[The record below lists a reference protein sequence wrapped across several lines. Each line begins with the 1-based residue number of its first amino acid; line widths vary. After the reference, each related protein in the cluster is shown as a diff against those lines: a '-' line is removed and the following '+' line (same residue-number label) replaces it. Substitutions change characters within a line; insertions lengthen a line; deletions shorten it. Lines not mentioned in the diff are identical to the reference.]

1 MVILSK
7 MARATGL
14 VALLAFVVP
23 SLGRVVPKHAT
34 IVDRAT
40 AASTTYDFVIAGGGI
55 AGLTVADRLTEDP
68 SVNVLVVEAGPFD
81 QGEDSVLVPG
91 AYNPGPYLWPN
102 LFTVPQEG
110 LNNGV
115 YFAICGRVVGG
126 GSTVNA
132 MIFIR
137 GDKEDYAGWTTLG
150 NPGWTWDNLLPYF
163 QKSENFTFPAASF
176 AAQGN
181 ISWTA
186 SVHGTAGP
194 VQATYPNYFFPGSGN
209 WYEAAV
215 QAGIAP
221 DTDPN
226 DGSVRGVFWLPLAED
241 AASRTR
247 SDARVNHYD
256 RVIATRPNYHLLPET
271 SVSKILFNSAKKA
284 TGVQFVATNGTSSA
298 PTTVTASRE
307 VLVAAG
313 GLHTPQLLQL
323 SGIGPKALLTKFGI
337 PVVANL
343 PGVGQNFQDQPT
355 IPMTY
360 NFTNNVS
367 PNWGSLLNNA
377 TYDAEQYDLYENT
390 KTGPYTLVRTLSSNF
405 AALALKDI
413 TPNYLTIIADALKRN
428 PNASLPAGTDPTV
441 AAGYAAQRAVLL
453 AQLAAEA
460 AVGGLHW
467 NTYDTN
473 TMYTFKPFS
482 RGTVNINSS
491 SILDNPLIDYRTATD
506 PTDIAIYTALLK
518 KNRQVMAAPS
528 MAELG
533 PVETTPFGSGVTTDA
548 EIQAAILAAMS
559 PTNGHE
565 CCTAAMLPLALGGV
579 VDPNLCVYGVT
590 GLRVIDISYWPFPVA
605 GAPSATMYGTGEKI
619 AAVIKAKYGLS

>member
-1 MVILSK
+1 MVVLSK
-7 MARATGL
+7 MKRAGL
-14 VALLAFVVP
+14 VGLAIFIAQVVA
-23 SLGRVVPKHAT
+23 RVVPEHAT
-34 IVDRAT
+34 IVDRTT
-40 AASTTYDFVIAGGGI
+40 ASTTTYDFVIAGGGI

-68 SVNVLVVEAGPFD
+68 NVNVLVIEAGPFD
-81 QGEDSVLVPG
+81 QGEDAVLVPG
-91 AYNPGPYLWPN
+91 AYNPFPYLWPN

-115 YFAICGRVVGG
+115 YFALCGRVVGG

-137 GDKEDYAGWTTLG
+137 GDKEDYAGWTALG
-150 NPGWTWDNLLPYF
+150 NPGWTWNDFLPYLE
-163 QKSENFTFPAASF
+163 KSETFTFPSAEF

-181 ISWTA
+181 ITWNA
-186 SVHGTAGP
+186 SVHGTTGP
-194 VQATYPNYFFPGSGN
+194 VQATYPDYFFPGSGN
-209 WYEAAV
+209 WYEAAKY
-215 QAGIAP
+215 AGIAP
-221 DTDPN
+221 DHDPN
-226 DGSVRGVFWLPLAED
+226 DGSVRGVYWLPLAED
-241 AASRTR
+241 ARTRTR

-256 RVIATRPNYHLLPET
+256 RVIATRPNYHLLPDT
-271 SVSKILFNSAKKA
+271 SVSKVLFNSAKKA
-284 TGVQFVATNGTSSA
+284 TGVQFVATNGSSTA
-298 PTTVTASRE
+298 PTTVNASKE

-337 PVVANL
+337 PVISNL
-343 PGVGQNFQDQPT
+343 PGVGANFQDQPT

-367 PNWGSLLNNA
+367 PNWGSLINNA
-377 TYDAEQYDLYENT
+377 TYDAEQYALYEAN
-390 KTGPYTLVRTLSSNF
+390 KTGPYTLVRTLSTNF
-405 AALALKDI
+405 ASLALKDI
-413 TPNYLTIIADALKRN
+413 TPDYLDIIKAAAARN
-428 PNASLPAGTDPTV
+428 PLAYLPAGTDATV
-441 AAGYAAQRAVLL
+441 AAGYVAQRAVLL

-467 NTYDTN
+467 NTDTTN
-473 TMYTFKPFS
+473 TMYSFKPFS

-528 MAELG
+528 MAVLG
-533 PVETTPFGSGVTTDA
+533 PVEDAPFGSSVTTDA
-548 EIQAAILAAMS
+548 EIQAAILSVMS

-565 CCTAAMLPLALGGV
+565 CCTAAMMPQALGGV
-579 VDPNLCVYGVT
+579 VDTNLQVYGVT
-590 GLRVIDISYWPFPVA
+590 GLRVIDISYWPFPIS

>member
-1 MVILSK
+1 MVVLSK
-7 MARATGL
+7 LKRAGL
-14 VALLAFVVP
+14 LGLAVFITQALA
-23 SLGRVVPKHAT
+23 RVVPEHAT
-34 IVDRAT
+34 IVDRTT
-40 AASTTYDFVIAGGGI
+40 ASTTTYDFVIAGGGI

-68 SVNVLVVEAGPFD
+68 SVNVLVIEAGPFD
-81 QGEDSVLVPG
+81 QGEDAVLVPG
-91 AYNPGPYLWPN
+91 AYNPAAYLWPD

-110 LNNGV
+110 LNDGV

-150 NPGWTWDNLLPYF
+150 NPGWSWNDFLPYF
-163 QKSENFTFPAASF
+163 EKSENFTFPSASF

-181 ISWTA
+181 ITWNA
-186 SVHGTAGP
+186 SVHGNAGP

-209 WYEAAV
+209 WFEAV
-215 QAGIAP
+215 QQAGIAP

-241 AASRTR
+241 ARTRTR
-247 SDARVNHYD
+247 SDARINHYD

-284 TGVQFVATNGTSSA
+284 TGVQFVATNGTSA
-298 PTTVTASRE
+298 AATTVNASKE
-307 VLVAAG
+307 VLIAAG

-337 PVVANL
+337 PVVSNL

-377 TYDAEQYDLYENT
+377 TYDAEQYALYEAD
-390 KTGPYTLVRTLSSNF
+390 KTGPYTLVRTLSTNF

-413 TPNYLTIIADALKRN
+413 TPNYTTIIADALARN
-428 PNASLPAGTDPTV
+428 PLAYLPEGTDATV
-441 AAGYAAQRAVLL
+441 AAGYVAQRAVLL
-453 AQLAAEA
+453 GQLAAEA

-473 TMYTFKPFS
+473 TLYTFKPFS
-482 RGTVNINSS
+482 RGTININST

-518 KNRQVMAAPS
+518 KSREVMNAPA
-528 MAELG
+528 MAVLG
-533 PVETTPFGSGVTTDA
+533 PVEDAPFGSDVTTDA
-548 EIQAAILAAMS
+548 EIQAAILSVMS

-565 CCTAAMLPLALGGV
+565 CCTAAALPLALGGV
-579 VDPNLCVYGVT
+579 VDPNFQVYGVT
-590 GLRVIDISYWPFPVA
+590 GLRVIDISHWPFPVA
-605 GAPSATMYGTGEKI
+605 GAPSATMYATGEKI
-619 AAVIKAKYGLS
+619 AVTIKTKYGLS